1 MTEEE
6 NDRGNKKKKTVYWF
20 HKEKK
25 RKIGKRKLEFFSVRI
40 FCSSKMV
47 EFNMAT
53 DDRLWQLRCR
63 ERVEEWNTGA
73 SWEVKGGKLWAKV
86 KLQHSQY
93 F

>member
-1 MTEEE
+1 
-6 NDRGNKKKKTVYWF
+6 
-20 HKEKK
+20 
-25 RKIGKRKLEFFSVRI
+25 
-40 FCSSKMV
+40 
-47 EFNMAT
+47 MAT

-63 ERVEEWNTGA
+63 ERVEEWNTVA